1 MGWVRV
7 FFFKALVVD
16 GGEGR
21 ALYFFTFLIV
31 MSVIFW
37 DLLLLKEGRGESG
50 AGGFFVKKKIVNFFD
65 RFKVF

>member
-7 FFFKALVVD
+7 YFFKALIVD

-50 AGGFFVKKKIVNFFD
+50 AWGFFC
-65 RFKVF
+65 